1 MDMEEQEGSR
11 GVGKRGDE
19 VNSPILVG
27 VSLLFRYPRVS
38 KEGLATSSKL
48 SMTLESQIR
57 FTSVWG
63 WAWWRGTLW

>member
-1 MDMEEQEGSR
+1 M
-11 GVGKRGDE
+11 GKRGDE

-57 FTSVWG
+57 FTSGLGLGLV
-63 WAWWRGTLW
+63 AWDAVVMTQV